1 MLARAY
7 LVPSVPSTQCQ
18 LKFAHLKE
26 GKEKKNT
33 ISSTLGSHW
42 LEKEEKEEGFNLQ
55 IDNNHY

>member
-1 MLARAY
+1 
-7 LVPSVPSTQCQ
+7 VPSVPSTQCQ